1 MYIDTHA
8 HLQDDVLIDNADQII
23 ISANNNNVKKIICA
37 SYNLSSSEKAVNFA
51 NKYNNVFAIV
61 GVHPENCEEYNNFIE
76 QEIINLCKNN
86 KVLAI
91 GEIGLDYH
99 YTKENIDIQKDVFV
113 KQIMLAN
120 KLNLPIV
127 IHTRDAIGDTMQ
139 IIREYKNYIKNGGVF
154 HCFNASKEILDEIV
168 KMGFYV
174 SYGGAITF
182 NNANNLRELVK
193 NTPVD
198 RILTET
204 DCPYM
209 SPVPLRG
216 KINEPKNINLIME
229 KISELKN
236 INLKDLEKII
246 ENNTKNIFK
255 I

>member
-1 MYIDTHA
+1 MLIDTHA
-8 HLQDDVLIDNADQII
+8 HLQDDVYNESLRQVIDNAYK
-23 ISANNNNVKKIICA
+23 NNVKKIICS
-37 SYNLSSSEKAVNFA
+37 SYNLKSSLQSIMISNN
-51 NKYNNVFAIV
+51 NKGVYATI
-61 GVHPENCEEYNNFIE
+61 GVHPENCEEYNINIE
-76 QEIINLCKNN
+76 KGLFELAKNS

-99 YTKENIDIQKDVFV
+99 YTTTNKDIQKQTFI
-113 KQIMLAN
+113 KQILLAD

-139 IIREYKNYIKNGGVF
+139 ILREYKKYINHGGVF
-154 HCFNASKEILDEIV
+154 HCFNASIEVLEEIV

-182 NNANNLRELVK
+182 NNASKLRELVLA
-193 NTPVD
+193 TPID

-209 SPVPLRG
+209 APVPYRG
-216 KINEPKNINLIME
+216 KTNEPKFIDLVIK
-229 KISELKN
+229 KISEIKN
-236 INLKDLEKII
+236 IDIKELEKII